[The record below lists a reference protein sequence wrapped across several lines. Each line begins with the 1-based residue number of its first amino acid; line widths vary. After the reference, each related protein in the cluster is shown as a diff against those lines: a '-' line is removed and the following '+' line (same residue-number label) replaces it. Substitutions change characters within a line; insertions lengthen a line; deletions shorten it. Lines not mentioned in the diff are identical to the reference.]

1 MKVTKLTL
9 LDLNT
14 RALSKN
20 PLASACVRRPLNNS
34 SVDSSLLNQNQEG
47 SEASNLFLNALT
59 IIAFVGVTVLC
70 YQAYKV
76 HKERKEEKK
85 TF

>member
-47 SEASNLFLNALT
+47 SESSNLFLNAMTFIALVGIT
-59 IIAFVGVTVLC
+59 ILC
-70 YQAYKV
+70 YQACKL
-76 HKERKEEKK
+76 HKEREEEN
-85 TF
+85 